1 MPKCTPVVDDVRKL
15 WPFSAA
21 ASLRAGT
28 IDAAGIEEDVPVSW
42 NRTGRAFQD
51 ALDQSRILEVL
62 KAFDPHVAGT
72 PSLGLAVPT
81 SDIDI
86 LCEVPRDEVFVQLIW
101 ETFSDQDGFAIRQ
114 WTANGRPVVASFVC
128 KGWKLEIFGDRR
140 PVEKQE
146 AWIHFSVERRLLEIG
161 GEDLKNRI
169 MTLRRE
175 GFKTEAA
182 FASVL
187 GLAGDPFSS
196 MLDLGQEDDASLQR
210 RIAKLFPAN

>member
-1 MPKCTPVVDDVRKL
+1 M
-15 WPFSAA
+15 
-21 ASLRAGT
+21 
-28 IDAAGIEEDVPVSW
+28 SW
-42 NRTGRAFQD
+42 RRTGNAFED

-62 KAFDPHVAGT
+62 KAFDPRVAGT
-72 PSLGLAVPT
+72 PPLGLTVPS

-101 ETFSDQDGFAIRQ
+101 ETYSDQDGFAIRQ
-114 WTANGRPVVASFVC
+114 WTASGRPVVASFVC
-128 KGWKLEIFGDRR
+128 MGWKLEIFGDRR

-161 GEDLKNRI
+161 GEDLKNKI

-175 GFKTEAA
+175 GLKTEAA
-182 FASVL
+182 FAAVL
-187 GLAGDPFSS
+187 GLAGDPFSA
-196 MLDLGQEDDASLQR
+196 MLDLGQEDDASLQK